1 MPLQVPGLASGM
13 PELQLVPLLRRLAQ
27 ERIDFVVIGG
37 VAVELHGYARFTND
51 LDIVYATNAANLER
65 LGSVLV
71 ELGARLRG
79 FEDLPF
85 VPDVHTLRRAQMLT
99 LVTPLGSLDLLVDP
113 KGSARYEEM
122 RERALTV
129 ELDGVEIRVVALEDL
144 LSMKRA
150 ARRPQDIAD
159 VDALLTT
166 QRVRRRSEQTPE

>member
-1 MPLQVPGLASGM
+1 
-13 PELQLVPLLRRLAQ
+13 
-27 ERIDFVVIGG
+27 
-37 VAVELHGYARFTND
+37 TKD

-65 LGSVLV
+65 LGRVLV

-85 VPDVHTLRRAQMLT
+85 VPDAHTLRRAQILT

-113 KGSARYEEM
+113 DGSARYEEM

-129 ELDGVEIRVVALEDL
+129 DLDGIEIRVVALEDL

-150 ARRPQDIAD
+150 ARRPQDVAD
-159 VDALLTT
+159 VDALLTA
-166 QRVRRRSEQTPE
+166 QRVGRRKGAGAAE

>member
-1 MPLQVPGLASGM
+1 MQVPVLVSVM
-13 PELQLVPLLRRLAQ
+13 PELQLIPLLRRLA
-27 ERIDFVVIGG
+27 EEGIDFVVIGG
-37 VAVELHGYARFTND
+37 VAVEIHGYARFTKD

-65 LGSVLV
+65 LGKVLV

-85 VPDVHTLRRAQMLT
+85 VPDVHTLRRTQMLT

-113 KGSARYEEM
+113 EGSARYEEM

-129 ELDGVEIRVVALEDL
+129 DLDGIEVRVVALEDL

-150 ARRPQDIAD
+150 ARRPQDVAD

-166 QRVRRRSEQTPE
+166 QRVQRRSD